1 MIVRTVACA
10 ALAALT
16 LGAAASA
23 QNYAL
28 NPNFGTF
35 SLNAGFLPDPYNV
48 NVVAGG
54 NINASRLGSGCVGS
68 ISDAPDV
75 RLNFNGGRISIG
87 AQSGSDTTIVVNGPD
102 GRWYCNDDFDG
113 LNPRVTI
120 SGSGQYDCL
129 GRHLFGR
136 HGQCGG
142 VFHRVLGPG
151 FPAPQTRK
159 ARHCRAFFCGDEPGP
174 PTPPCC
180 RPIHRARRGRSSS
193 RGD

>member
-1 MIVRTVACA
+1 MIIKTVACA

-23 QNYAL
+23 QNYSL

-35 SLNAGFLPDPYNV
+35 SLNAGFLPDPYTV

-54 NINASRLGSGCVGS
+54 NINANRLGSSCVGS

-87 AQSGSDTTIVVNGPD
+87 AQSNSDTTIVVNGPD

-113 LNPRVTI
+113 LNPQVTL
-120 SGSGQYDCL
+120 SGSGQYDIWV
-129 GRHLFGR
+129 GTYS
-136 HGQCGG
+136 GG
-142 VFHRVLGPG
+142 TASAVVYFTE
-151 FPAPQTRK
+151 F
-159 ARHCRAFFCGDEPGP
+159 
-174 PTPPCC
+174 
-180 RPIHRARRGRSSS
+180 
-193 RGD
+193 